1 MGVPEGNEPGIRPGK
16 LQRPVGAFQL
26 AAFRLKRFDPSSK
39 LFLAIFQRGQFRLKG
54 ADAFQPEQGLLR
66 LVGPPGRFRCLFNQG
81 CEFRMQALFLRFLK
95 EVDARQLRFQRFE
108 SVAFEHDPR
117 VYAFGY
123 IRIDF
128 RPRELFRNGRALIGR
143 RLRNA
148 ANPPCARSMERVKR
162 SKSIP
167 VASSTLSATP

>member
-1 MGVPEGNEPGIRPGK
+1 ME
-16 LQRPVGAFQL
+16 
-26 AAFRLKRFDPSSK
+26 
-39 LFLAIFQRGQFRLKG
+39 
-54 ADAFQPEQGLLR
+54 
-66 LVGPPGRFRCLFNQG
+66 
-81 CEFRMQALFLRFLK
+81 ALFFRFFK

-128 RPRELFRNGRALIGR
+128 RARELFQNGRALIGR
-143 RLRNA
+143 RLQERGEA
-148 ANPPCARSMERVKR
+148 PCARSMERVKR